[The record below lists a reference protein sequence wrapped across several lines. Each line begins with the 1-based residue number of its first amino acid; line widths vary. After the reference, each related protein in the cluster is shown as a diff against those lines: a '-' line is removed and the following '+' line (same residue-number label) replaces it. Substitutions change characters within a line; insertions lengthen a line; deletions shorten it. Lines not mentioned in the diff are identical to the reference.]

1 MDDNNTPQIET
12 IRRERDFILNE
23 LRKTEGE
30 RCQTLRAIKIR
41 YLVSLLKKSQEKIQA
56 LERQRPHDRE

>member
-1 MDDNNTPQIET
+1 MDDNTPQIET
-12 IRRERDFILNE
+12 IKTEIDFILSE

-41 YLVSLLKKSQEKIQA
+41 YLASLLKKSQEKIHA
-56 LERQRPHDRE
+56 LERKTPPRS

>member
-1 MDDNNTPQIET
+1 MDDNTPQIET
-12 IRRERDFILNE
+12 IKTEIDFILSE
-23 LRKTEGE
+23 LRKTEEE

-41 YLVSLLKKSQEKIQA
+41 YLIRLLKKAQEKIHA